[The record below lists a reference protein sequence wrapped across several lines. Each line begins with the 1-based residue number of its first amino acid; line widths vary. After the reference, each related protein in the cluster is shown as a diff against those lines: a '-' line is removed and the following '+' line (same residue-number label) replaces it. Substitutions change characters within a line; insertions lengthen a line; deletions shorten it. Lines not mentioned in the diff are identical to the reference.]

1 MGEHEHR
8 VVERRILAPPA
19 RPRVTAPGPPDRA
32 EHAAPHDGGTDARIA
47 LGDELIVKTT
57 LASLRAMGPA
67 EGSGCEQPLVQSGST
82 LPERIVQALVGPGG
96 IPVE

>member
-32 EHAAPHDGGTDARIA
+32 EHVAPHDGGTDARIA
-47 LGDELIVKTT
+47 LGDE
-57 LASLRAMGPA
+57 
-67 EGSGCEQPLVQSGST
+67 
-82 LPERIVQALVGPGG
+82 
-96 IPVE
+96 